1 MNHIPL
7 GKFDDFFKPLS
18 SRPSKGCYFC
28 RINGCNEEVIGFI
41 KQYDTKARQRGV
53 VIEGRLPNPDIKNL
67 SYYSE
72 IMGEDFR
79 LDKLFISSALRKW
92 LPRVDFNRNQQISS
106 AIYNMLSDL
115 QRKGKNENML
125 KNAYIKFMCWLYYKF
140 ERMLSY
146 LGSDEPPKILYD
158 GDVSSYELMMLRILS
173 TAGTDIVM
181 VQCHGDAAYL
191 QQDPRSEY
199 SEELRISG
207 MQPFPADFS
216 LQKLRQEKAQE
227 AAVQR
232 IYGPEP
238 SIKAC
243 TNAWVQG
250 RGFDDLK
257 TPITSRG
264 NDSKFFYNCFFR
276 MNGVHDKVSYTS
288 DLYRYQLD
296 VKNSGRKIV
305 IVDEVIPQPT
315 FEEINKIRKGN
326 YARVEQLIPDMASN
340 ISFPQ
345 NIELQKLMSK
355 VFTDLMLEIS
365 KEPGNNMSRLTNRAV
380 YLLCWLKRYS
390 PVLFEGWKMPEVA
403 CYIYL
408 GGCRNENE
416 ALFIRM
422 LARLPVDVLIL
433 IPDKNKK
440 GAVEDSLL
448 LDFNYDDSLQLS
460 KYPQDSAELRVGTV
474 AYHAERELDKI
485 MYDDDSGIYRTQQ
498 YGRADPIVLRTMYE
512 EIDILWKEE
521 LKYRPNFGVSN
532 GVVTIPVIFS
542 KICGVKDNNVENYW
556 ISVKRLFTSDS
567 LVFDHFPIIPQG
579 MSNPV
584 RSVATEFF
592 KNGRLQRDVIKQHR
606 LYNYGVLREE
616 AQQHIL
622 DKLQILINERFIKGT
637 FENGTE
643 YTIVSTILSLDTT
656 VVRLIQKFDFTKVNP
671 KVICLSL
678 NENSMSLEDTIF
690 LTFLSLVG
698 FDVAIFVPTGYQ
710 TVERWFNSGKER
722 FDVHQIGDYVYD
734 LRVPNFSRV
743 SDKFPTKKSW
753 RDKFFKKGK

>member
-1 MNHIPL
+1 MNRIPL
-7 GKFDDFFKPLS
+7 GNSEDFFKPLS
-18 SRPSKGCYFC
+18 QRSSRGSYFC
-28 RINGCNEEVIGFI
+28 RINGYNAEVSQFI
-41 KQYDTKARQRGV
+41 KKYDAAARQRGV
-53 VIEGRLPNPDIKNL
+53 VIEGRLQNPDNKNL
-67 SYYSE
+67 SYYNE
-72 IMGEDFR
+72 MMGGDFR
-79 LDKLFISSALRKW
+79 LDKNFISTALRKW
-92 LPRVDFNRNQQISS
+92 LPRVDFNRNQIIST
-106 AIYNMLSDL
+106 AIFGTLSDL

-140 ERMLSY
+140 ERMLGY
-146 LGSDEPPKILYD
+146 LGDDQLPKILYE
-158 GDVSSYELMMLRILS
+158 GEVGSYELLMLRILS
-173 TAGTDIVM
+173 DAGCDIVM
-181 VQCHGDAAYL
+181 LQYRGDAAYL

-199 SEELRISG
+199 SEELRFPG
-207 MQPFPADFS
+207 MEAFPADFS

-227 AAVQR
+227 AALQR
-232 IYGPEP
+232 MYGPEP
-238 SIKAC
+238 SINAC
-243 TNAWVQG
+243 TNAWVKG
-250 RGFDDLK
+250 KGFDDLK
-257 TPITSRG
+257 TPITMRG
-264 NDSKFFYNCFFR
+264 EDSKYFYNCFFR
-276 MNGVHDKVSYTS
+276 MNGVHDRVSYMS

-296 VKNSGRKIV
+296 VKNSGRKII

-315 FEEINKIRKGN
+315 FEEINKIHKGN
-326 YARVEQLIPDMASN
+326 YTRIEQLIPDMASN

-345 NIELQKLMSK
+345 NPELQRLMSK

-365 KEPGNNMSRLTNRAV
+365 KEPGTNMNRLTNRAV

-390 PVLFEGWKMPEVA
+390 VTLFEGWKMPEVA

-408 GGCRNENE
+408 GGCRNEHE
-416 ALFIRM
+416 ALFLRL

-440 GAVEDSLL
+440 GMLEDRLL
-448 LDFNYDDSLQLS
+448 LDFNYDESMQVS

-474 AYHAERELDKI
+474 AYHAEKELDKI
-485 MYDDDSGIYRTQQ
+485 MYDDESGIYRTQQ
-498 YGRADPIVLRTMYE
+498 YGRADPVVLRTMYE

-556 ISVKRLFTSDS
+556 IGIKRLFTSDT

-579 MSNPV
+579 MANSV
-584 RSVATEFF
+584 RTAATEFF

-606 LYNYGVLREE
+606 LYKYGVLREE
-616 AQQHIL
+616 AQNHIL
-622 DKLQILINERFIKGT
+622 DKLQTLINERFIKGT

-643 YTIVSTILSLDTT
+643 YTIVSTILNLDTT

-671 KVICLSL
+671 KVICISL
-678 NENSMSLEDTIF
+678 NEQSMSLEDTIF

-698 FDVAIFVPTGYQ
+698 FDIAIFVPTGYQ

-722 FDVHQIGDYVYD
+722 FDVHQIGEYVYD
-734 LRVPNFSRV
+734 LRVPDFRRV
-743 SDKFPTKKSW
+743 SDKLPTKKSW